1 MTSLSLNSN
10 LSPDAISR
18 ALKVIREI
26 KRRDK
31 QRAFYR
37 LFPEEGKLSRHN
49 YTKHMEFFKAGSIH
63 KERLFMAGNRVGKTE
78 AGGYET
84 TCHLTGLYPDW
95 WEGHTFDKPIMALAA
110 GDTGQTTRDVIQTK
124 LLGGIWD
131 SDDWGTG
138 IIPGE
143 CLDMKPVLKQGV
155 PKAYEEVQIK
165 HVSGGYSTLK
175 LRSYDQGRRIFQ
187 GFELDWFWADEE
199 IPKEVYDE
207 GLMRTMTTGGLTM
220 MTFTPLNGLTE
231 LVLSFM
237 ESMNEQVPVV

>member
-1 MTSLSLNSN
+1 MTSLKLKSN
-10 LSPDAISR
+10 LSSDQISR
-18 ALKVIREI
+18 VTKLVKEI
-26 KRRDK
+26 KKREKRRAYFK
-31 QRAFYR
+31 
-37 LFPEEGKLSRHN
+37 LFPDEGPLRREL
-49 YTKHMEFFKAGSIH
+49 YAKHTEFFKAGSFH

-84 TCHLTGLYPDW
+84 AAHLTGLYPHW
-95 WEGHTFDKPIMALAA
+95 WEGHRFDKPIMALAA
-110 GDTGQTTRDVIQTK
+110 GDTGQTTRDVIQAK
-124 LLGGIWD
+124 LLGDVWD
-131 SDDWGTG
+131 SEEWGTG
-138 IIPGE
+138 IIPGD
-143 CLDMKPVLKQGV
+143 CLDRKPTLKQGV
-155 PKAYEEVQIK
+155 PKAYEEVQVK

-207 GLMRTMTTGGLTM
+207 GLMRTMTTEGLTM

-237 ESMNEQVPVV
+237 ESMNDQVPIA

>member
-1 MTSLSLNSN
+1 MH
-10 LSPDAISR
+10 SPEKIQRAI
-18 ALKVIREI
+18 ALVKEIR
-26 KRRDK
+26 KREK
-31 QRAFYR
+31 QRQFYR
-37 LFPEEGKLSRHN
+37 LFPDEGPLRREL
-49 YTKHMEFFKAGSIH
+49 YTKHLEFFKAGTYH

-84 TCHLTGLYPDW
+84 TCHLTGLYPHW
-95 WEGHTFDKPIMALAA
+95 WEGHRFNKPIIALAA
-110 GDTGQTTRDVIQTK
+110 GDTGQTTRDVIQSK
-124 LLGGIWD
+124 LLGGMWD
-131 SDDWGTG
+131 TDEWGTG
-138 IIPGE
+138 IIPGDT
-143 CLDMKPVLKQGV
+143 LDKRPVLKQGV

-220 MTFTPLNGLTE
+220 MTFTPLSGLTE

-237 ESMNEQVPVV
+237 ESMNEQVPIA